1 MGIEPNKGRRA
12 TITHMRPFAMIALLL
27 ACSSKE
33 SERQP
38 NPPAPAPPTAN
49 TPDSKIVFR
58 DSSGRVLTKDDLKDV
73 TGRVDWSIVGGD
85 NVPAEA
91 EALQNQGRIAGSS
104 GEYARAIEAFNKAH
118 DAAPRWPYPLY
129 ELAYT
134 YELMGQ
140 PATALPIYEQVVK
153 LAPRG
158 FFTALT
164 SVDCL
169 RREAAHEWPSGI
181 CKRYQMVE
189 FAEPA
194 KRKAEL
200 EAIVAVAPTM
210 AAAWKDLGVATD
222 DDAQRISLFD
232 KALASRPD
240 AETRGIALSNK
251 ALALDRLGNHA
262 EAIKLLGELALD
274 PVSPLDV
281 AELSKMALAQITQ
294 R

>member
-1 MGIEPNKGRRA
+1 
-12 TITHMRPFAMIALLL
+12 MIALVL

-33 SERQP
+33 SERP
-38 NPPAPAPPTAN
+38 PKPPAPAPPPTA
-49 TPDSKIVFR
+49 TALDSNIVFR

-91 EALQNQGRIAGSS
+91 EALQNQARIAGSS
-104 GEYARAIEAFNKAH
+104 GEYARAIEAFNEAH

-140 PATALPIYEQVVK
+140 PAKALPIYEQVVK

-169 RREAAHEWPSGI
+169 RREAAQEWPSGI

-200 EAIVAVAPTM
+200 EAIVAAAPTM
-210 AAAWKDLGVATD
+210 AAAWKDLGTATD
-222 DDAQRISLFD
+222 DDAQRIALFD
-232 KALASRPD
+232 KALASKPD

-251 ALALDRLGNHA
+251 ALALDRMGNRA
-262 EAIKLLGELALD
+262 EAIKILGELALD

-281 AELSKMALAQITQ
+281 AELSKMALAQIT
-294 R
+294 RR